1 MEDVRDVGV
10 GVVAAG
16 VCSDVFL
23 EGHGEEVP
31 LAVVDVRRQ
40 VHGGLRV
47 VTEGPVVDPGPAV
60 DPRTKPGNS
69 KHISSNTA
77 ILGLKISS
85 LYLVR
90 YLSSLY
96 PLISYNYMNSL

>member
-1 MEDVRDVGV
+1 MEDVGDVGM

-40 VHGGLRV
+40 VHGGFSV
-47 VTEGPVVDPGPAV
+47 VTEGPVVDPGPTV
-60 DPRTKPGNS
+60 DPRTKPGHS
-69 KHISSNTA
+69 KHIIA
-77 ILGLKISS
+77 IQQ
-85 LYLVR
+85 YLDSKSVR
-90 YLSSLY
+90 Y
-96 PLISYNYMNSL
+96 ISFVISVRYIH

>member
-1 MEDVRDVGV
+1 MQDVRDVGV

-40 VHGGLRV
+40 VHGGLGV

-60 DPRTKPGNS
+60 DPRTKPGHS
-69 KHISSNTA
+69 KDISSTQQY
-77 ILGLKISS
+77 LMLLVIS
-85 LYLVR
+85 LDND
-90 YLSSLY
+90 
-96 PLISYNYMNSL
+96 III